1 MKIIKKILMILTFA
15 GFSAMVLAGCESDT
29 SASESSANVSES
41 SSKASGSASESGK
54 ASESRKTSPKSSAG
68 SEQKKDESNP
78 SEPID
83 ESSSSEPDNQEKP
96 SEPQKTYESEG
107 SLFVSKEYDA
117 TGNVYGDSYYIFSI
131 KNTSDIP
138 LQFDILADAK
148 DKNGNFISRGGLI
161 LDYVAPGE
169 TTFADIKFDGFTDVA
184 NVDCEVLVNEAIED
198 LYSNFDKLENKGYR
212 SGNSVIA
219 ALTNKGNNDAT
230 FPVISCTFYDA
241 DNNIVYYES
250 KEAEEVLRTIRPGDT
265 YYVQFA
271 SHVDF
276 DHYELH
282 SRAILSKSDID
293 FYNKVYESNKSF
305 TMKDFIYNGENMS
318 TSLLVVKNNSDK
330 DVSAKANAVA
340 YDENGNII
348 GAADGVFE
356 VIGKGEE
363 AATEIGFPDTKNI
376 SRIDYYLSCT
386 NEPFNKAALKD
397 LTFNVG
403 ENGNGFSV
411 TAKNNGKI
419 DASQIR
425 IYFVFY
431 KDNQITGI
439 DNYWIPTLE
448 AGTSHT
454 SVYEYDK
461 EKFDRY
467 ECYYDAYGEL
477 VSN

>member
-41 SSKASGSASESGK
+41 SSKASG
-54 ASESRKTSPKSSAG
+54 KTSPKSSAG
-68 SEQKKDESNP
+68 SEQKKDESTP

-96 SEPQKTYESEG
+96 SEPQKTFESEG

-138 LQFDILADAK
+138 LQFNVSADAK
-148 DKNGNFISRGGLI
+148 DQNGIFLTRGTLT

-169 TTFADIKFDGFTDVA
+169 TTFADIKFYGFTDVA
-184 NVDCEVLVNEAIED
+184 NVDFEALAYDAFEE

-212 SGNSVIA
+212 SENSVIA
-219 ALTNKGNNDAT
+219 ALTNIGNDDAT

-250 KEAEEVLRTIRPGDT
+250 KEAEEVLHSVRPGDT

-282 SRAILSKSDID
+282 SRALRNKSDVD
-293 FYNKVYESNKSF
+293 YYNEVYESNKSF
-305 TMKDFIYNGENMS
+305 TLKDFIYNGENMS

-363 AATEIGFPDTKNI
+363 AATEIPFYDTKNI
-376 SRIDYYLSCT
+376 SRIDYYLSCS
-386 NEPFNKAALKD
+386 NEPFFKAVLKD
-397 LTFNVG
+397 LTFNV
-403 ENGNGFSV
+403 EESANGFSV
-411 TAKNNGKI
+411 SAKNNGKI
-419 DASQIR
+419 DASQVK

-431 KDNQITGI
+431 KDKKIIGLENPSII
-439 DNYWIPTLE
+439 NLE
-448 AGTSHT
+448 AGTTFT
-454 SVYEYDK
+454 SSFEYDK
-461 EKFDRY
+461 EKYDRY